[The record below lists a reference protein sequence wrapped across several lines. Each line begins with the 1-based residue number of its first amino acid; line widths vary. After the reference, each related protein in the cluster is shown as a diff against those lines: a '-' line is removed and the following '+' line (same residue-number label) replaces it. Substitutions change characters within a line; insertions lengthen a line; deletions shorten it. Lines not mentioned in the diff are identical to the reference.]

1 MLTLYFSISIVF
13 FLVIHTIY
21 KRYYKKQKIEL
32 KRKANQELE
41 LKELESEQEL
51 MHVKNEQLK
60 HDIETKNRELAVSTM
75 SLIKKNE
82 FLNSIKEELQKSK
95 PLQASSKNVIKII
108 DKNINNSDDWKI
120 LKKLLIMRIK
130 IS

>member
-1 MLTLYFSISIVF
+1 
-13 FLVIHTIY
+13 VIHTIY

-82 FLNSIKEELQKSK
+82 FLNSIKEELQKI
-95 PLQASSKNVIKII
+95 KNPY
-108 DKNINNSDDWKI
+108 
-120 LKKLLIMRIK
+120 KLLPRM
-130 IS
+130 